1 MFKPKNFRKP
11 EFGALFFF
19 DESRFQKALEGKNLE
34 ELANLFKTAL
44 EAGDEHLKTRF
55 LEGEDI
61 HKLVRDRSD
70 FIDRIIYY
78 VWSQFEWDDGI
89 TLIAVGGYGRGE
101 MHPHSDID
109 LLFVLRKNRP
119 AHYQDQISVFLT
131 FLWDLQ
137 LKIGHS
143 VRTITQCVAA
153 AKADVTIMTNLLEY
167 RMIVGPT
174 DLGDK
179 LGKKVLQLWSKEA
192 FFRAKIKEQ
201 ESRHERHGITEFD
214 LEPNVKESP
223 GGLRDIQTIHWI
235 AKRTYKVSGLEKL
248 AGQKFYTEAEYNSLR
263 AAETF
268 LWKVR
273 FGLHILSEKLHDQLQ
288 FEHQRQL
295 AELFGYKDSDKRLA
309 VEIFMQ
315 KYYQAATTVREITD
329 VLNQLTEESIFGVDN
344 AQVKIINARF
354 QLHGNYLETTSPA
367 TFKDFPSALL
377 EAFVILSR
385 DRSIEGIRAETIR
398 QLRESGYLINDEF
411 RANNTNRR
419 LFVELLKSP
428 DNLSIPLQRMSRY
441 GVLGRYL
448 PEFGKIMGLTQHD
461 LFHIYPVDIHT
472 LAVVQNLRNFGLPE
486 ARQEFPVSSYTYA
499 SYPKPEILI
508 VAGLY
513 HDIAKGRGGDHSEL
527 GAKEVTKFGQQ
538 HGFSPTEVRLMSWLV
553 ENHLFMSRIAQ
564 REDISDPEVIAN
576 FARHVG
582 DETRLNLLYTL
593 TSADILATNP
603 TLWNS
608 WRASLMR
615 NLYDAT
621 RQFLQEGADHPVDR
635 QDLMEETRNLALL
648 LLSEKGIRK
657 ERAFKIWTHLDDAYF
672 LRETAEDVVWHTE
685 LLAQHDDAKEPTVVV
700 KPYVNYQKERA
711 TVVFARVPL
720 SPYLFYAVATAVGN
734 AGLNIQDVRLYR
746 TQKSSFL
753 SVYLLNEA
761 AEPLSNSQS
770 QVKNL
775 VHTLQRELSI
785 PDDQHI
791 SRGKLTP
798 RRLKQL
804 PVPTQTA
811 ITTVNQHST
820 LEVITADRPGLL
832 AVIAGVC
839 IERDVRIRSA
849 KITTLGERVEDV
861 FVVEDA
867 HGNPITD
874 PTLIAELQDDIRKTI
889 DQRVEE
895 IAT

>member
-1 MFKPKNFRKP
+1 MFKRRKFIRP
-11 EFGALFFF
+11 EYGALFFF
-19 DESRFQKALEGKNLE
+19 DENRFKNALENKTLE
-34 ELANLFKTAL
+34 ELSSIFKVAL
-44 EAGDEHLKTRF
+44 EAGDSHLKNRF

-61 HKLVRDRSD
+61 HKLVRDRSA

-78 VWSQFEWDDGI
+78 LWCQFDWGDGI
-89 TLIAVGGYGRGE
+89 ALMAVGGYGRGE

-109 LLFVLRKNRP
+109 LLFVLRRNNPVRYHEK
-119 AHYQDQISVFLT
+119 ISAFLT

-143 VRTITQCVAA
+143 VRTVGQCVATG
-153 AKADVTIMTNLLEY
+153 KADVTIMTNLLEF
-167 RMIVGPT
+167 RTVVGPV
-174 DLGDK
+174 DLGEK
-179 LGKKVLQLWSKEA
+179 LGRKILQLWSKENY
-192 FFRAKIKEQ
+192 FRAKIKEQ

-248 AGQKFYTEAEYNSLR
+248 AGTGFYTEAEYNSLR

-273 FGLHILSEKLHDQLQ
+273 FGLHILSDKLQDQLQ
-288 FEHQRQL
+288 FEYQRQL
-295 AELFGYKDSDKRLA
+295 AELFGYKDSNKRLA

-329 VLNQLTEESIFGVDN
+329 VLNQATEEAIFGTNKEHIVSVN
-344 AQVKIINARF
+344 SRF
-354 QLHGNYLETTSPA
+354 QLRGNYLETTSPS

-398 QLRESGYLINDEF
+398 QIREYCYLINDEF

-472 LAVVQNLRNFGLPE
+472 LAVVRNLRNFGLAE
-486 ARQEFPVSSYTYA
+486 SRKEFPVSSYTYS

-538 HGFSPTEVRLMSWLV
+538 HGFAPTEVRLMSWLV

-603 TLWNS
+603 TLWNN

-615 NLYDAT
+615 NLYNAT
-621 RQFLQEGADHPVDR
+621 RQLLQAGIDQAVDR
-635 QDLMEETRNLALL
+635 QDLIEETRNSATQLL
-648 LLSEKGIRK
+648 DEKGMRQ
-657 ERAFKIWTHLDDAYF
+657 ERIDEIWTHLDDTYF

-685 LLAQHDDAKEPTVVV
+685 ILAEQDHSSEPTVVV

-711 TVVFARVPL
+711 TVVYARVPL

-734 AGLNIQDVRLYR
+734 AGLSIQDARLYR
-746 TQKSSFL
+746 TKNSSFL
-753 SVYLLNEA
+753 TVYLLDDSAKPLSKNEA
-761 AEPLSNSQS
+761 L
-770 QVKNL
+770 VKNL
-775 VHTLQRELSI
+775 VNTLKRELSTAN
-785 PDDQHI
+785 DQRP

-804 PVPTQTA
+804 PVPTQTTFA
-811 ITTVNQHST
+811 NINQQST

-832 AVIAGVC
+832 ATISAVLLKH
-839 IERDVRIRSA
+839 DVRIRSA
-849 KITTLGERVEDV
+849 KITTLGERVEDI

-867 HGNPITD
+867 EGNPIND
-874 PTLIAELQDDIRKTI
+874 ESLIADLQDEICEII
-889 DQRVEE
+889 DQRVEW
-895 IAT
+895 ISA

>member
-1 MFKPKNFRKP
+1 MFKRRTFRRP
-11 EFGALFFF
+11 QYGGLFFF
-19 DESRFQKALEGKNLE
+19 DESRFQQALEGKSLE
-34 ELANLFKTAL
+34 ELSGLFKTAL
-44 EAGDEHLKTRF
+44 EAGDSHLKTRF

-61 HKLVRDRSD
+61 YKLVRDRSA
-70 FIDRIIYY
+70 FMDRIIYY
-78 VWSQFEWDDGI
+78 VWRQFDWNDGI
-89 TLIAVGGYGRGE
+89 ALIAVGGYGRGE

-109 LLFVLRKNRP
+109 LLFLLRQNTPERYK
-119 AHYQDQISVFLT
+119 DKISAFLT

-143 VRTITQCVAA
+143 VRTVGQCANTG
-153 AKADVTIMTNLLEY
+153 KADVTIMTNLLES
-167 RMIVGPT
+167 RVIVGPI
-174 DLGDK
+174 DLGEK
-179 LGKKVLQLWSKEA
+179 LSKKVLQLWSKEN

-201 ESRHERHGITEFD
+201 EARHQRHGITEFD

-235 AKRTYKVSGLEKL
+235 AKRTYNVSGLEKL
-248 AGQKFYTEAEYNSLR
+248 AGKGFYTEAEYNSLR

-273 FGLHILSEKLHDQLQ
+273 FGLHVLSDKLHDHLQ

-295 AELFGYKDSDKRLA
+295 AELFGYKDSNKRLA

-329 VLNQLTEESIFGVDN
+329 VLNQTTEEAIFGADKARVTP
-344 AQVKIINARF
+344 INSRF
-354 QLHGNYLETTSPA
+354 QLRGNYLETTSHE
-367 TFKDFPSALL
+367 TFREFPSALL

-385 DRSIEGIRAETIR
+385 DRGIEGMRAETIR
-398 QLRESGYLINDEF
+398 QIRDNGYLINDEF

-441 GVLGRYL
+441 GILGRYL

-472 LAVVQNLRNFGLPE
+472 LAVVRNLRDFGLPE
-486 ARQEFPVSSYTYA
+486 SRKEFPVSSYTYS

-527 GAKEVTKFGQQ
+527 GAKEVAKFGQQ

-553 ENHLFMSRIAQ
+553 ENHLLMSRIAQ
-564 REDISDPEVIAN
+564 REDITDPEVIAN

-603 TLWNS
+603 TLWNN

-615 NLYDAT
+615 NLYNAT
-621 RQFLQEGADHPVDR
+621 RQFLQTGDDQAVDR
-635 QDLMEETRNLALL
+635 QDLIDETRSQATDLL
-648 LLSEKGIRK
+648 KQRGYRD
-657 ERAFKIWTHLDDAYF
+657 ERIAEIWANLDDLYF

-685 LLAQHDDAKEPTVVV
+685 ILAKEDESKKPTVVV

-711 TVVFARVPL
+711 TIVFARVPR

-746 TQKSSFL
+746 TKKSSFL
-753 SVYLLNEA
+753 TVYVLNDDA
-761 AEPLSNSQS
+761 QPLSQNNA

-775 VHTLQRELSI
+775 VQALKRELAI
-785 PDDQHI
+785 PDDEHI

-798 RRLKQL
+798 RRLKQM
-804 PVPTQTA
+804 PVPTQT
-811 ITTVNQHST
+811 TFSNVNQQST
-820 LEVITADRPGLL
+820 LEVVTADRPALL
-832 AVIAGVC
+832 ATIAGVF
-839 IERDVRIRSA
+839 IKHSIRIRSA

-861 FVVEDA
+861 FVVESFE
-867 HGNPITD
+867 GEPITNES
-874 PTLIAELQDDIRKTI
+874 LIDNLQEDLRETI
-889 DQRVEE
+889 DQKVEE
-895 IAT
+895 ISA